1 MKKFCRVCGNKLFE
15 EPLIT
20 LKKMPS
26 RVQNF
31 PDKKGIKRHRGIDLK
46 VFQCSGCGLVQLNC
60 KPVSYYKEV
69 IRAVGVSEEMKIF
82 RREYFK
88 DFIDRYAL
96 KNKKILEVGCGKGD
110 YLSILNQL
118 SAQAFG
124 LEYSENSVKECKKAG
139 LQVVKGFIENK
150 NYKIVHSPFDA
161 FLCLNFLE
169 HIPFPNEFL
178 RGIWNNLT
186 EDAVGIIE
194 VPSFD
199 ILIQKKL
206 LGDFLIDHL
215 LYFSESTLKNTLE
228 FNGFE
233 ILEIKKIWYEY
244 LYSVE
249 VRKRRNLDLSFLYHY
264 LTLLK
269 NKIHSFIASFQKVAL
284 WGAGHQA
291 LSYIS
296 LLELQNKVRYIVDSA
311 SFKQNKYTP
320 VTHIP
325 IVSPEKLLE
334 DPVDAVIVIVGGYSD
349 EVVNTI
355 KDFGINITVGV
366 LKDYSF
372 EILTM

>member
-20 LKKMPS
+20 LKNMPS

-31 PDKKGIKRHRGIDLK
+31 PDKKEIKRHRGIDLK

-233 ILEIKKIWYEY
+233 ILEIKK
-244 LYSVE
+244 LVQF
-249 VRKRRNLDLSFLYHY
+249 R
-264 LTLLK
+264 
-269 NKIHSFIASFQKVAL
+269 
-284 WGAGHQA
+284 
-291 LSYIS
+291 
-296 LLELQNKVRYIVDSA
+296 
-311 SFKQNKYTP
+311 
-320 VTHIP
+320 
-325 IVSPEKLLE
+325 
-334 DPVDAVIVIVGGYSD
+334 
-349 EVVNTI
+349 I
-355 KDFGINITVGV
+355 KGI
-366 LKDYSF
+366 
-372 EILTM
+372 